1 MDQRS
6 MKLRL
11 EGYANML
18 KELRMQLARLERKV
32 ATLGEIGGL
41 DYSRGMVAAPP
52 GDPVANEI
60 QAIEHLRE
68 AVAEIAVREEAEHAA
83 LERIIARV
91 ANAEQRTVIRMRYF
105 DGMDWTEIAEC
116 FYGDRPNFAQYRSDY
131 IGILQRLHTRAV
143 AAMAAA
149 ARKTA

>member
-32 ATLGEIGGL
+32 AALGEIGGL

-83 LERIIARV
+83 LERIIARM
-91 ANAEQRTVIRMRYF
+91 ANAEQRAVIRMRYF
-105 DGMDWTEIAEC
+105 DGLDWGDIADC
-116 FYGDRPNFAQYRSDY
+116 FYGDRTDFDIYRGEY
-131 IGILQRLHTRAV
+131 IHILQKIHTRAV
-143 AAMAAA
+143 AAMAASVL
-149 ARKTA
+149 KTA